1 MTSEMGLRVAE
12 PCAVSQGKL
21 PLFPAVFAHREW
33 YAVHTRARHEKTVM
47 TQLEQDG
54 IEALL
59 PTFTQARQWSDRR
72 KVVSLP
78 LFSGY
83 VFVRVSF
90 ENGERLRVLR
100 KAGVLGFVGCG
111 RRAVPIPEEQMES
124 VVSLMEEPV
133 DYGPYPYL
141 TVGRRVRIREGA
153 LKGLEGILLRV
164 DDQQSLVLSIDLIQR
179 SVKVRIEGYA
189 LEPV

>member
-1 MTSEMGLRVAE
+1 MTSEMGLRMAE
-12 PCAVSQGKL
+12 PRAFSQTML
-21 PLFPAVFAHREW
+21 PPFPNVVAQREW
-33 YAVHTRARHEKTVM
+33 YAVHTRSRHEKTVM

-72 KVVSLP
+72 KLVSLP

-100 KAGVLGFVGCG
+100 KPGVLGFVGCG
-111 RRAVPIPEEQMES
+111 RLAVPIPDQQMER
-124 VVSLMEEPV
+124 VASLMEEPV

-141 TVGRRVRIREGA
+141 TVGQRVRICEGA

-164 DDQQSLVLSIDLIQR
+164 DAQQSLVLSIDLIQR